1 MLRSLLFIVVSCFAL
16 CSHDARATTIY
27 RCTDAKGA
35 VTMQNDVPCGP
46 GMKQEIRKI
55 GEVPTAAP
63 PPKRATVEAP
73 HSLPPPGA
81 RFELVRGPVSEQ
93 LPEATLPV
101 AERKPPPP
109 LFECKTWES
118 EVYLSDTAEPEA
130 RCAPLNT
137 TGLDGNPSFGAGAA
151 CEVKRDTCAAL
162 EGEALCTAWS
172 RRVDEARFRMTYA
185 APSEKTARKAEYD
198 KRLADYVDSSCR

>member
-1 MLRSLLFIVVSCFAL
+1 MSRILLFLLAACCAL
-16 CSHDARATTIY
+16 YGTTARATTIY

-63 PPKRATVEAP
+63 PPKHAAPEAP
-73 HSLPPPGA
+73 HNLPPPGA
-81 RFELVRGPVSEQ
+81 RFELVRGPVSET
-93 LPEATLPV
+93 LPEPKVPV

-118 EVYLSDTAEPEA
+118 EVYLSDTGEPEA

-151 CEVKRDTCAAL
+151 CEVKRDTCTAL
-162 EGEALCTAWS
+162 EGVPLCTAWA

-185 APSEKTARKAEYD
+185 PPAEQNARKAEYD
-198 KRLADYVDSSCR
+198 QRLAAYVDSSCR

>member
-1 MLRSLLFIVVSCFAL
+1 MSRILLFLLAACCAL
-16 CSHDARATTIY
+16 YGTTARATTIY

-63 PPKRATVEAP
+63 PPKHAAPEAP
-73 HSLPPPGA
+73 HNL
-81 RFELVRGPVSEQ
+81 
-93 LPEATLPV
+93 
-101 AERKPPPP
+101 PPP

-118 EVYLSDTAEPEA
+118 EVYLSDTGEPEA

-151 CEVKRDTCAAL
+151 CEVKRDTCTAL
-162 EGEALCTAWS
+162 EGVPLCTAWA

-185 APSEKTARKAEYD
+185 PPADQNARKAEYD
-198 KRLADYVDSSCR
+198 QRLAAYVDSSCR

>member
-1 MLRSLLFIVVSCFAL
+1 MPRLPLFIVASCLAL
-16 CSHDARATTIY
+16 CSVTARATTIY

-63 PPKRATVEAP
+63 PPKRAAAEP
-73 HSLPPPGA
+73 PKNLPPPGA
-81 RFELVRGPVSEQ
+81 QFELVRGPVSEQ
-93 LPEATLPV
+93 LPEPTVPV

-151 CEVKRDTCAAL
+151 CEVKRDTCTAI
-162 EGEALCTAWS
+162 EGDALCAAWS

-185 APSEKTARKAEYD
+185 APAEKTARKAEYD